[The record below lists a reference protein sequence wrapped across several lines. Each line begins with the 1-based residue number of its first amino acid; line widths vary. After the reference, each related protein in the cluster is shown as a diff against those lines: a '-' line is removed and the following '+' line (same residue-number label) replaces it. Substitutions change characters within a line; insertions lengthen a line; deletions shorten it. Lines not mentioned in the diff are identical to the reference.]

1 MKKVFTVAL
10 PMSTLTLI
18 LVHEAFNNYGNT
30 CNESGGE
37 LFLTPMIKSG
47 EYDKARAAAEDNMNL
62 IHANFKNPIKS
73 FSGYLTI
80 DEKYNSNL
88 FFWFFPAQEKPE
100 KAPVILWVNDI
111 PGHTSLRGI
120 FLENG
125 PFYIDENDEIQ
136 ERAHTW
142 TKTHSMLY
150 IDAPVGSGFSFADN
164 HTAYANNSD
173 DEADELHE
181 ALVQFFTLFCEY
193 QTQDFYLAGETYA
206 APFIAHT
213 AKKIDAEN
221 AKGSLKI
228 NLKGFVMGSPFL
240 DVEHMLK
247 NQVKFYYNLGLID
260 KKQSKELQ
268 VELDKFWDLGNEG
281 KHTDAFEHVVSVF
294 FHEKSKLNQFTGFDD
309 FRNVLTSQAPPEI
322 ARFQKFL
329 DSKEVHQFLHVG
341 LHKFVG
347 INYEVWVK
355 FSEDMFSCHMKV
367 LEELLDKGYRVLMYA
382 PQLDY
387 TFHPEGIIKTVNDLK
402 WKGAAGYAK
411 APRKIWRIKD
421 EVAGYTKSY
430 DNLAFALV
438 RNAGNYAMLDQ
449 PEWILDIVEKFLYQ
463 VEI

>member
-18 LVHEAFNNYGNT
+18 LVHEAFNNYGNS
-30 CNESGGE
+30 CSESGGE
-37 LFLTPMIKSG
+37 LFLTPLIKSG

-62 IHANFKNPIKS
+62 VHANFKNPVKS

-100 KAPVILWVNDI
+100 KAPVILWVNDV
-111 PGHTSLRGI
+111 PGHTSLKGI

-125 PFYIDENDEIQ
+125 PFILDENGEIQ

-173 DEADELHE
+173 EEAEELYE

-193 QTQDFYLAGETYA
+193 QTQNFYLAGETFA
-206 APFIAHT
+206 ASFIAHT

-221 AKGSLKI
+221 ANGSLKI
-228 NLKGFVMGSPFL
+228 NLKGFVLGSPFL
-240 DVEHMLK
+240 DFQYALK
-247 NQVKFYYNLGLID
+247 NQVEFYYNLGLID
-260 KKQSKELQ
+260 KKQSKVLQ
-268 VELDKFWDLGNEG
+268 IELDKGLRWIKEE
-281 KHTDAFEHVVSVF
+281 KYTDAHEQLVSTVY
-294 FHEKSKLNQFTGFDD
+294 HEKSLVNQFTGFEDY
-309 FRNVLTSQAPPEI
+309 RSVLNSQVPPEI
-322 ARFQKFL
+322 ARFQKFM

-347 INYEVWVK
+347 INYEVWAK
-355 FSEDMFSCHMKV
+355 FTQDIFNSHMTTMA
-367 LEELLDKGYRVLMYA
+367 EMLDKGYRVLMYV
-382 PQLDY
+382 PQFDY
-387 TFHPEGIIKTVNDLK
+387 AVHAEDLIRTINDLK
-402 WKGAAGYAK
+402 WKGAEGYAK
-411 APRKIWRIKD
+411 APRKIWKIKD
-421 EVAGYTKSY
+421 EIAGYTKSY
-430 DNLAFALV
+430 DNLVFALV
-438 RNAGNYAMLDQ
+438 RNAGNYAILEQ
-449 PEWILDIVEKFLYQ
+449 PEWVLDIVEKFLYGA
-463 VEI
+463 EI